1 MPSRVARRQAGEAAR
16 SRAALRFARTSPVSR
31 LRSAFYISSMAPTT
45 NSGTSSGARLAPSAA
60 AAVRAAIRLAGGR
73 EVCFVCT
80 VDEREVLVSA
90 RVVARGDIKS
100 VLALPGF
107 AQRGELLLHNHPSGQ
122 LEPSGPDLEIAA
134 RMHDAGVGFAIT
146 DNEASDVYVVV
157 EVPRARRAAP
167 LDVAA
172 IDALL
177 AAGGPVAGHHQR
189 YENRASQRGFAR
201 SIARLYNSGGIGVL
215 EAGTGVGKSLG
226 YLIPALR
233 WAAQNGE
240 RTVVSTNTI
249 NLQEQLVGKDLPFL
263 ALALTDQPVRYALL
277 KGWHNYLCLYR
288 LEQARGAGA
297 TLFDAGS
304 VAEVEALANWSERTT
319 DGSVSDLATPPKP
332 DVWDEVAAEPDLCL
346 RLQCPHFD
354 RCFLFAAR
362 RQAAQADVIVVN
374 HHLLLADLAVR
385 RASQKWDDS
394 AVLPPYTRLVVD
406 EGHHLEDAAASH
418 LGATATRRGLQR
430 LFGRLERRG
439 KGLLP
444 TLAARLASRKDLLSV
459 ASLDLVE
466 ARLYPAAM
474 AAREKGGVV
483 FDLLD
488 GVMQESRLS
497 VYRLVDA
504 FAEHPVWRAGLSAA
518 LEDLLRELALLGDN
532 LRLVRERLETD
543 EQALE
548 AHASLLAELRGV
560 SRRLEA
566 AGDALRQGLTAASKL
581 PTVRWLEV
589 RGKERNLAVTSV
601 PLDLAPILREDLFKR
616 LETTIVTSATL
627 SIDGKFDFVRTR
639 LGLTESEVEPET
651 HSFPSPFDYPTQALL
666 AIPTDIPAP
675 NVDPRGHFDAV
686 VEAIVTVADAAQGGV
701 FALFTSHR
709 DVREAAVVLRER
721 GLDQRFPL
729 MVHGEDGR
737 DALLRRFTD
746 AGHAILLGTASF
758 WEGVD
763 VPGDPLRALVLS
775 KLPFRVPTE
784 PLTAAHCEAIEARG
798 GDAFREYMIP
808 HAALRLKQGF
818 GRLIRTATDH
828 GTVLLMDPRAQSKPY
843 GRELVEGLPAARRII
858 APWPDVADEIHR
870 FYRHNTQH
878 PPR

>member
-1 MPSRVARRQAGEAAR
+1 MP
-16 SRAALRFARTSPVSR
+16 
-31 LRSAFYISSMAPTT
+31 AFTPA
-45 NSGTSSGARLAPSAA
+45 SAA
-60 AAVRAAIRLAGGR
+60 GVKAAIRLAGGR

-80 VDEREVLVSA
+80 LDDRDAIVSA
-90 RVVARGDIKS
+90 RVVARGDVRS

-107 AQRGELLLHNHPSGQ
+107 AQRGEMLLHNHPSGN
-122 LEPSGPDLEIAA
+122 LEPSSPDLEIAA

-146 DNEASDVYVVV
+146 DNEASELYVVV
-157 EVPRARRAAP
+157 EVPRERRNAP
-167 LDVAA
+167 LDIRA

-177 AAGGPVAGHHQR
+177 GAGGKVAGRHQR
-189 YENRASQRGFAR
+189 YEDRASQRGFAR
-201 SIARLYNSGGIGVL
+201 TIARLYNGGGIGVL

-263 ALALTDQPVRYALL
+263 ALALDDQPVRFALL
-277 KGWHNYLCLYR
+277 KGWHNYVCLYR

-304 VAEVEALANWSERTT
+304 VAEVEGLVEWAEHTG
-319 DGSVSDLATPPKP
+319 DGSVSDLPTPPRP

-385 RASQKWDDS
+385 RASQKWDDA
-394 AVLPPYTRLVVD
+394 AVLPPYSRLVVD

-418 LGATATRRGLQR
+418 LGATATRRGLLR

-439 KGLLP
+439 RGLLP
-444 TLAARLASRKDLLSV
+444 TLSARLQARKDLLSV
-459 ASLDLVE
+459 ASLDLVQ
-466 ARLYPAAM
+466 ARLFPAAL

-488 GVMQESRLS
+488 GVMQASRS
-497 VYRLVDA
+497 PVHRLMDD
-504 FAEHPVWRAGLSAA
+504 FADHPVWRAGLTAA

-543 EQALE
+543 EAAAEL
-548 AHASLLAELRGV
+548 HAPLLGELRGV
-560 SRRLEA
+560 TRRLEN
-566 AGDALRQGLTAASKL
+566 AGDALREGLL
-581 PTVRWLEV
+581 PAGKQATVRWLEV
-589 RGKERNLAVTSV
+589 RGKERNLSVTSV

-627 SIDGKFDFVRTR
+627 STDGRFDFVRSR
-639 LGLTESEVEPET
+639 LGLTEDEVEPEMQVF
-651 HSFPSPFDYPTQALL
+651 SSPFDYPHQALL
-666 AIPTDIPAP
+666 AIPTDISAP
-675 NVDPRGHFDAV
+675 NVDGARHFDAV
-686 VEAIVTVADAAQGGV
+686 IEGIITVAHASGGGV

-709 DVREAAVVLRER
+709 DVREAAIVLRER
-721 GLDQRFPL
+721 GLDQRYPL

-775 KLPFRVPTE
+775 KLPFKVPSE
-784 PLTAAHCEAIEARG
+784 PLTAAHCEAIERRG

-828 GTVLLMDPRAQSKPY
+828 GAVLLMDPRAQSKSY
-843 GRELVEGLPAARRII
+843 GRELVEGLPPAKRII
-858 APWPDVADEIHR
+858 APWSEVKDEIAR
-870 FYRHNTQH
+870 FYRPGRMGASMT
-878 PPR
+878 R